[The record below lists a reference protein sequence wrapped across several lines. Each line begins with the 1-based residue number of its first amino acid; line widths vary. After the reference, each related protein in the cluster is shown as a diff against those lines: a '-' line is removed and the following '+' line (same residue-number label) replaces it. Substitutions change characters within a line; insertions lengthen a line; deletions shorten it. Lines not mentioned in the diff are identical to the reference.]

1 MQVYRDTDAQPQCL
15 RNKRIAII
23 GYGSQGHAHALN
35 LRDSGYDVR
44 IGLPETSRSRAA
56 AREAGFDVYD
66 VPTAVAQADVVMILI
81 PDERQAETFAREIA
95 PNLRA
100 GAYLAF
106 AHGFS
111 IHFGRIAAPPEVN
124 VFLVAPKGPGHL
136 VRRQYTAG
144 SGVPCLI
151 AVHQDP
157 GGDTRAVA
165 LAYAA
170 GIGGG
175 RAAILETTFREET
188 ETDLFG
194 EQAVLCGGLSELLRN
209 GFETLVAAGYAP
221 EMAYFECVHEVKLI
235 VDLIYERGLT
245 GMRASI
251 SNTAEYGDYTRG
263 PRVVG
268 PQSRAA
274 MQAILAEI
282 QSGAFA
288 EEWMSE
294 SAAGQP
300 NMRRWREQAAAH
312 PVEQV
317 GQRLRALFPW
327 LSAPSAGPATAPES
341 VRMAVAGDEPS
352 PTRHPGSPARPANR
366 VGAPV
371 ASAHRPP
378 EGESADREWP
388 GFEDAPSWFRAVRR
402 NRNLRAD

>member
-1 MQVYRDTDAQPQCL
+1 MQVYRDTDARPQCL

-35 LRDSGYDVR
+35 LRDSGHQVH
-44 IGLPETSRSRAA
+44 IGLPATSRSREAA
-56 AREAGFDVYD
+56 CEAGFEVYE
-66 VPTAVAQADVVMILI
+66 VPEAVAQADVVMILI
-81 PDERQAETFAREIA
+81 PDERQPETFTRDIA
-95 PNLRA
+95 PHLRA

-106 AHGFS
+106 AHGFA
-111 IHFGRIAAPPEVN
+111 IHFGRIVPPTGCN

-136 VRRQYTAG
+136 VRRQYAAG

-157 GGDTRAVA
+157 SGDTRDIA

-245 GMRASI
+245 GMRSSI

-268 PQSRAA
+268 PQARAA

-288 EEWMSE
+288 EEWMTE

-300 NMRRWREQAAAH
+300 NMRRWREQAGTH
-312 PVEQV
+312 QVEQV

-327 LSAPSAGPATAPES
+327 LQATTTGTAPAATA
-341 VRMAVAGDEPS
+341 ADETAAPRNPS
-352 PTRHPGSPARPANR
+352 SPPRPVSH
-366 VGAPV
+366 VGAQV
-371 ASAHRPP
+371 ASANRPA
-378 EGESADREWP
+378 EGEAIESEWP
-388 GFEDAPSWFRAVRR
+388 GFEDAPTWFRSGGR

>member
-1 MQVYRDTDAQPQCL
+1 MQVYRDTDARPQCL

-35 LRDSGYDVR
+35 LRDSGHQVH
-44 IGLPETSRSRAA
+44 IGLPATSHSRAA
-56 AREAGFDVYD
+56 ACEAGFDVYE
-66 VPTAVAQADVVMILI
+66 VPAAVAQADVVMILI
-81 PDERQAETFAREIA
+81 PDERQPETFTRDIA
-95 PNLRA
+95 PHLRA

-106 AHGFS
+106 AHGFA
-111 IHFGRIAAPPEVN
+111 IHFGRIVPPTGCN

-136 VRRQYTAG
+136 VRRQYATG

-157 GGDTRAVA
+157 SGDTRDIA

-268 PQSRAA
+268 PQARAA
-274 MQAILAEI
+274 MQATLAEI

-288 EEWMSE
+288 EEWMTE

-300 NMRRWREQAAAH
+300 NMRRWREQATAH

-327 LSAPSAGPATAPES
+327 LSAPSTGPVTVPGS
-341 VRMAVAGDEPS
+341 VRTAIAGEEAS
-352 PTRHPGSPARPANR
+352 PTRHPASPARPASR

-371 ASAHRPP
+371 ASAHRPCDS
-378 EGESADREWP
+378 EGGDREWP